1 MCLTCVGNQGDVA
14 GAGVLEDPLQGEHI
28 VKLGPEET
36 AFKAVLDVGL
46 CKPTYDNSQI
56 AYQQVC
62 IVIKENK
69 WLETNCLL
77 TLSMLATLIRDK
89 TDMYH
94 RMMDLT

>member
-14 GAGVLEDPLQGEHI
+14 GAWVLEHPLQGEDI

-46 CKPTYDNSQI
+46 CKPMYDNNEM
-56 AYQQVC
+56 AYQLVL

-77 TLSMLATLIRDK
+77 TVPMLAALIRDR

-94 RMMDLT
+94 RMMDFT